1 MKQMNEYC
9 LLIDKK
15 NDIPEEKKGME
26 SLDPSKLNKL
36 ELSKQLLKI
45 MNPLYLEILFFKYLS
60 SKHGSCKETRYWF
73 P

>member
-45 MNPLYLEILFFKYLS
+45 MNPLYLE
-60 SKHGSCKETRYWF
+60 
-73 P
+73 